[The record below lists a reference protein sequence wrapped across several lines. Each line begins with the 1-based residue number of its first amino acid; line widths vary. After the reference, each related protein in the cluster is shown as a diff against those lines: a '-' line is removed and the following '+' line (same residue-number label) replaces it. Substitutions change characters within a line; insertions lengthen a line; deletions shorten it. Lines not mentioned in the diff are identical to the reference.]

1 MCVGDLFLP
10 LPLLPA
16 PPYPQV
22 SALIEELAA
31 GGSKELGVSLDS
43 GVLERLLAYARSVA
57 HFPTAIKEVGA
68 PTPLV
73 PLTWAAC
80 LCHPSLVAHACKEVG
95 VLHPYS
101 HSPGLHASAT
111 PHLWHMHARVSPLL
125 HTGCYVRLLL
135 LVGVGVLPCICM
147 YAFMPVLLCGASMPI
162 LLCDASMP
170 YCSAAH
176 AGVLVVLLH
185 HAGSWTCFAY

>member
-1 MCVGDLFLP
+1 MCVCVGDLFLP

-80 LCHPSLVAHACKEVG
+80 LCHPSLMAHACKSVSSAAYR
-95 VLHPYS
+95 VLCEAAVA
-101 HSPGLHASAT
+101 GGGRRSA
-111 PHLWHMHARVSPLL
+111 MYM
-125 HTGCYVRLLL
+125 YVR
-135 LVGVGVLPCICM
+135 I
-147 YAFMPVLLCGASMPI
+147 
-162 LLCDASMP
+162 
-170 YCSAAH
+170 H
-176 AGVLVVLLH
+176 ACTALRRI
-185 HAGSWTCFAY
+185 HANTAL